1 MQSLLSAT
9 DEHSCIF
16 VVGKGG
22 VGKTTT
28 AGAIA
33 LAAADAG
40 EITHLV
46 TTDPAES
53 LGDLFQAT
61 LPSGRPVPSPCTD
74 RLTLEAFDARHWGA
88 AWFEPR
94 RDALAEIM
102 EQGTYLDEADV
113 DGLLAQV
120 VPGVDE
126 AMGALRIG
134 RLAAA
139 RERGVVRR
147 IVVDTAPTGHTLRL
161 LDARASLGAWVTA
174 LRTMAAKADAVASAL
189 LHMPVRLEGERALDE
204 IEEELHELA
213 GVLAS
218 AAFVIVHRRGTV
230 VRAETGRLAARLRQR
245 GLRIVAYVGVGGS
258 ELDLDGAIQMHV
270 PLLPD
275 ATGCDGLRRFAGAVA
290 EAPLAARSD
299 AVPGLIPATTPDAP
313 SDATAGTMGATGIT
327 RAAAGAP
334 ARAASWIRAAP
345 WRLIWFAG
353 KGGVGK
359 STCAAA
365 AAAAVADQ
373 RSVSLYSTDPA
384 GSLGDVIGVTP
395 GAEPLE
401 AAPRLRVQQV
411 QAESAFANWLA
422 DYRGEVERV
431 FASVGLEQA
440 AQLDRRVIDSLL
452 EFAPPGIDEVVS
464 LTHILDSV
472 ERDETLVLDTAPTGH
487 FLRLLEMPDLAL
499 DWTHALMRILLRAG
513 VAGSL
518 DALSERMLGFAKRLK
533 TLRSVLSDPERTA
546 VFVVTLEERM
556 VRAETERLRAALHAA
571 GIREA
576 GVIVNR
582 ARSAHAY
589 PAARTVHAPEQATP
603 PVGIPALRSFFE
615 SWELA

>member
-53 LGDLFQAT
+53 LGDLFQAP

-88 AWFEPR
+88 AWLEPR

-139 RERGVVRR
+139 RDRGVVQR

-161 LDARASLGAWVTA
+161 LDARASLGAWVAA

-189 LHMPVRLEGERALDE
+189 LHTPVRLEGERALDQ
-204 IEEELHELA
+204 IEQELHELA
-213 GVLAS
+213 GILAS

-230 VRAETGRLAARLRQR
+230 VRAETERLAARLRQR

-258 ELDLDGAIQMHV
+258 ELDPDGAIQLHV

-275 ATGCDGLRRFAGAVA
+275 TTGCDGLRRFAGALTP
-290 EAPLAARSD
+290 APAAARSD
-299 AVPGLIPATTPDAP
+299 AVPGLIPATTPDA
-313 SDATAGTMGATGIT
+313 SDAAAGTMGATGIT
-327 RAAAGAP
+327 RPAAGAP
-334 ARAASWIRAAP
+334 VRAAPWIRAAP

-365 AAAAVADQ
+365 AAAGLADQ

-384 GSLGDVIGVTP
+384 GSLGDVIGVTL

-472 ERDETLVLDTAPTGH
+472 ERDGTLVLDTAPTGH

-546 VFVVTLEERM
+546 VFVVTLEEPM
-556 VRAETERLRAALHAA
+556 VRAETERLRAALRAA

-582 ARSAHAY
+582 ALSAHAY
-589 PAARTVHAPEQATP
+589 PAARTVHAPEQATS
-603 PVGIPALRSFFE
+603 PVGITALRSFFE